1 MRGPYATRATSR
13 SSFEHWYPE
22 LFDEVYR
29 ALALTLRDPVLAA
42 DATQEA
48 LVKAYR
54 RWDEVGRYAN
64 PAGWVYRV
72 GLNWARSR
80 VRRLA
85 REVLSVRPEERSGG
99 ELPTPSDPAVAR
111 ALRALPA
118 GQRAVVVLRL
128 QLDWSVEAVA
138 EALEISPGTV
148 KSRLARALARLRGH
162 LEGST

>member
-1 MRGPYATRATSR
+1 MTRPGATQAR
-13 SSFEHWYPE
+13 SIASFEQRYPV

-29 ALALTLRDPVLAA
+29 ALALTLGDPALAE

-54 RWDEVGRYAN
+54 RWDEVGGYAN

-80 VRRLA
+80 LRRLA
-85 REVLSVRPEERSGG
+85 REVLSVWPVERSGG
-99 ELPTPSDPAVAR
+99 PLPTPSDPAVAG

-128 QLDWSVEAVA
+128 QLDWSVQAVA

-148 KSRLARALARLRGH
+148 KSRLARALERLRDH
-162 LEGST
+162 LEGS